1 MRIYSPDGATLD
13 VQPFRVA
20 RYLAAGWSKEP
31 PAPAETTPDLDSMKR
46 AELDAYAAKVGVEDP
61 DQLPNIAAVRDAIR
75 AAADT
80 A

>member
-20 RYLAAGWSKEP
+20 RYLTDGWSTTP

-46 AELDAYAAKVGVEDP
+46 AELDAHAAQIGVEDP
-61 DQLPNIAAVRDAIR
+61 DKLPNIAAVRDAIR
-75 AAADT
+75 AASDT